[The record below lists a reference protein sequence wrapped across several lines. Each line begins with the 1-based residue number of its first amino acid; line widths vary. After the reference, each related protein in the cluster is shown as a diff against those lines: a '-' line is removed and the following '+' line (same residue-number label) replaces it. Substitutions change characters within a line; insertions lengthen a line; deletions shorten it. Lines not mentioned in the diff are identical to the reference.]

1 MWIITLHES
10 RMKNKILPQHENH
23 LSVPLLPPELFWS
36 IKPWTPGL
44 RGCPVKC
51 TCSFCLFV
59 CLFVCNFVTD
69 LGMLIYMCSPC
80 SGAKIIIWSPF
91 QWPMSNHVYFQC
103 LPPSESQT
111 FNDYKVLWDPVEEN
125 NSNKCLRLKSSR
137 LWNDTRSLISSVHLV
152 DTHFESFRIRR
163 ALRWS
168 HVLHRVC
175 VCVCVCREG
184 GVHTFG
190 HTPLCCQS
198 CADWHS
204 LPVTKSCTEKQ
215 NKKTKTKVNPKWMNQ
230 ISCEECCFLGR
241 VLPSSPP
248 THNTAL

>member
-1 MWIITLHES
+1 MDTRPEG
-10 RMKNKILPQHENH
+10 
-23 LSVPLLPPELFWS
+23 LSCKMYLF
-36 IKPWTPGL
+36 I
-44 RGCPVKC
+44 
-51 TCSFCLFV
+51 LFV
-59 CLFVCNFVTD
+59 CLFVCIFVTD

-175 VCVCVCREG
+175 VCVCVCVGR
-184 GVHTFG
+184 GVSTLLA
-190 HTPLCCQS
+190 TP
-198 CADWHS
+198 HS
-204 LPVTKSCTEKQ
+204 AVSHVLTDTACLLPNPARK
-215 NKKTKTKVNPKWMNQ
+215 NKTKKQK
-230 ISCEECCFLGR
+230 LK
-241 VLPSSPP
+241 
-248 THNTAL
+248 